1 MQGRQQGFSTISR
14 ACKKK
19 RGIFL
24 YGSMKSY
31 DKPGNF
37 RLPDVGLLLLI
48 LHQVRHH
55 HASETVIFFARS
67 FAIDPLLPQ
76 L

>member
-1 MQGRQQGFSTISR
+1 
-14 ACKKK
+14 
-19 RGIFL
+19 
-24 YGSMKSY
+24 MKSY

-55 HASETVIFFARS
+55 QASETVIFFARS